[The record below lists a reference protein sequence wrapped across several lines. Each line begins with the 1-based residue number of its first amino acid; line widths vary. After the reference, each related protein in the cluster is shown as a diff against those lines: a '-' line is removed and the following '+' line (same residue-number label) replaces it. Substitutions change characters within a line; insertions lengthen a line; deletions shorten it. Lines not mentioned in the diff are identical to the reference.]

1 MQFCD
6 ELVGLCIG
14 HKFCALYAVD
24 VLCFQIYGPALK
36 VVSRLLHMN
45 EHLAGVTL
53 LAFGNTSPDLFANLA
68 NIEEEV
74 PVFAN
79 SMSTAL
85 FVSMFTGGLVCYI
98 SPFKMNSHS
107 TIRDL
112 LFFILGISLLEYVM
126 ASEGQV
132 TLNECIMLCMVYIF
146 YLMVNMLDLYIM
158 RITMRMMEREIKE
171 LRSKPLTRE
180 MTRKLNELQRKYDD
194 LNEDETIEI
203 VERTSSIFV
212 SGKRSQRG
220 KSRATFTFGT
230 PQNRGHDNVN
240 EEATRNVFYNLSH
253 GKNIRLFE
261 EFFESIKPI
270 DCSEWR
276 NHNMFMKAFYLAK
289 APVVFLCAIYIPLV
303 DYEIDKHGWS
313 KLLNCL
319 HIVLNPALTLMVGG
333 AMFVD
338 RKENVWWYTNLKL
351 KYAQY
356 SFIVTI
362 PLALIVF
369 FHSRTDV
376 PPRYHIVFTIMNL
389 TGSMFIIFI
398 CATEIDLV
406 LEVVGNILDIPED
419 FMGVTVN
426 AVAGALGDLVAN
438 SSMAMQGYEKM
449 AYAAAIGGPFFTVL
463 MATGAVLAAKIM
475 SGMEATMDEQI
486 GDYGENAYIFLN
498 LGLFSALLWTSTL
511 NFFARRSTG
520 IFSMGIY
527 GLYIFFAILI
537 EQNIIHSY
545 SRDDVFPIPE

>member
-1 MQFCD
+1 MEYEPNELDEEFENYLQLVHCFVVKDFPYAERCSFVMNSSDCVSGTNFVPYMQLMSCVFKCKNKFM
-6 ELVGLCIG
+6 ELVFISIFLALCAELLLCLG
-14 HKFCALYAVD
+14 YVVDLY
-24 VLCFQIYGPALK
+24 YGPALK

-333 AMFVD
+333 GLHHHESHWVNVHNIYMCNRD
-338 RKENVWWYTNLKL
+338 RFGT
-351 KYAQY
+351 
-356 SFIVTI
+356 
-362 PLALIVF
+362 
-369 FHSRTDV
+369 
-376 PPRYHIVFTIMNL
+376 
-389 TGSMFIIFI
+389 
-398 CATEIDLV
+398 
-406 LEVVGNILDIPED
+406 
-419 FMGVTVN
+419 
-426 AVAGALGDLVAN
+426 
-438 SSMAMQGYEKM
+438 
-449 AYAAAIGGPFFTVL
+449 
-463 MATGAVLAAKIM
+463 
-475 SGMEATMDEQI
+475 
-486 GDYGENAYIFLN
+486 
-498 LGLFSALLWTSTL
+498 
-511 NFFARRSTG
+511 
-520 IFSMGIY
+520 
-527 GLYIFFAILI
+527 
-537 EQNIIHSY
+537 
-545 SRDDVFPIPE
+545 